1 MNAFGKYMYGVGV
14 VLSTFIYETVAQL
27 LPYYL
32 L

>member
-1 MNAFGKYMYGVGV
+1 MNAFGKYMCGVGV
-14 VLSTFIYETVAQL
+14 LLSSVTYETVAQL